1 MFLDHF
7 QLRGNPFEVT
17 ADARY
22 LYFGPDHRDAISA
35 LYLSILEG
43 RGLAALIAGAGM
55 GKTTLLRYLAARLK
69 GKASVAFLSHPYST
83 RADLMGDL
91 AKRLRLPDDTSE
103 YQLMAQ
109 LQFYLR
115 QLAQKKRK
123 LVLLF
128 DEAQSLSLEA
138 LEQVRLLSNLR
149 TSNLNL
155 LEIVV
160 AGQTEFEDTLNL
172 PAMEAFRQRISVTAR
187 IGRLNAEEVSRYL
200 ERRLK
205 VAGREQPLFE
215 PGAIEAIAQVSDGK
229 PRNINQLCYKA
240 LALAWADGD
249 STVSETLVLE
259 AAHDTSWNEPPQ
271 PPDGARPPSPESADQ
286 DGSAAVKRSASKV
299 ERASPQNLYDS
310 EVRRLRVV

>member
-7 QLRGNPFEVT
+7 QLQGNPFEVT

-22 LYFGPDHRDAISA
+22 LYFGPDHRDALSA

-69 GKASVAFLSHPYST
+69 GKAAVAFLSHPYRT
-83 RADLMGDL
+83 RTDLMGDL
-91 AKRLRLPDDTSE
+91 ARKLRLPGAPSE

-109 LQFYLR
+109 LQLYLR

-149 TSNLNL
+149 TSNMNL
-155 LEIVV
+155 LEIIV
-160 AGQTEFEDTLNL
+160 AGQTELEDTLKQ

-187 IGRLNAEEVSRYL
+187 IGRLNAAEVGRYL

-205 VAGREQPLFE
+205 VAGRTEPLFE
-215 PGAIEAIAQVSDGK
+215 AGALDAIAQLSAGK

-240 LALAWADGD
+240 LALAWADGVA
-249 STVSETLVLE
+249 TVSRTLVEE
-259 AAHDTSWNEPPQ
+259 AAGDMSRSENPEQ
-271 PPDGARPPSPESADQ
+271 PLDDPPSAD
-286 DGSAAVKRSASKV
+286 KRPAS
-299 ERASPQNLYDS
+299 EATRPAPQRLSDQ
-310 EVRRLRVV
+310 EVGRLRIV

>member
-7 QLRGNPFEVT
+7 QLQGNPFEVT

-22 LYFGPDHRDAISA
+22 LYFGPDHRDALSA

-69 GKASVAFLSHPYST
+69 GKAAVAFLSHPYRT
-83 RADLMGDL
+83 RTDLMGDL
-91 AKRLRLPDDTSE
+91 ARKLRLPGDPSE

-109 LQFYLR
+109 LQLYLR

-149 TSNLNL
+149 TSNMNL
-155 LEIVV
+155 LEIIV
-160 AGQTEFEDTLNL
+160 AGQTEFEDTLKQ

-187 IGRLNAEEVSRYL
+187 IGRLNATEVGRYL

-205 VAGREQPLFE
+205 VAGRVEPLFE
-215 PGAIEAIAQVSDGK
+215 TGALEAIAKLSAGK

-249 STVSETLVLE
+249 AMVSRTLVEE
-259 AAHDTSWNEPPQ
+259 AAGEMSWNESPAQ
-271 PPDGARPPSPESADQ
+271 QADGAPSADKRPASEAGRPGPHGLSDQ
-286 DGSAAVKRSASKV
+286 DVG
-299 ERASPQNLYDS
+299 
-310 EVRRLRVV
+310 RLRIV